1 MLLLLVEDQQA
12 GILKRCEDRRARA
25 DHDAGFAA
33 RDAPPFVIAFAHAQ
47 ARVEHRDGFSEVRG
61 HFMQQLW
68 RERNLRHEQ
77 HGGAALI
84 QRALNQCKI
93 D

>member
-1 MLLLLVEDQQA
+1 MLLLLIEDKQT
-12 GILKRCEDRRARA
+12 GILKRCEDRRACA
-25 DHDAGFAA
+25 DHDTRLAA
-33 RDAPPFVIAFAHAQ
+33 RNAPPLVIAFAHTQ
-47 ARVEHRDGFSEVRG
+47 TRMEHSNGFSKVRG